1 MRSGEESIPTT
12 TEISVGAAIFELLG
26 FVGDAA
32 FGIVVSVAVSLLEQ
46 APSDTANTNGVT
58 TLKSVFM
65 SPLFH
70 TETNTELL

>member
-1 MRSGEESIPTT
+1 M

-32 FGIVVSVAVSLLEQ
+32 FGIVVSGVDSLLEQ
-46 APSDTANTNGVT
+46 APSDATNAIGNT